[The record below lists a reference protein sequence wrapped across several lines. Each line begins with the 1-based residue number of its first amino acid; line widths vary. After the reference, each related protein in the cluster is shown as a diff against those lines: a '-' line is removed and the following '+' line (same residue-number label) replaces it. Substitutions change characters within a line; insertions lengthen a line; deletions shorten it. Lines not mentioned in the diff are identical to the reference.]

1 MCIRDR
7 IWFLGTDDI
16 DKFAKSFLKYTK
28 LIVRFLSHEY
38 DYVENYVPI
47 DHKKTVKWLQWIGF
61 EIEKQQYFVGEYEFL
76 RVFYCNP
83 ERIECNSK
91 LSERPVL
98 H

>member
-1 MCIRDR
+1 M
-7 IWFLGTDDI
+7 
-16 DKFAKSFLKYTK
+16 
-28 LIVRFLSHEY
+28 
-38 DYVENYVPI
+38 PI

-91 LSERPVL
+91 LSESPVL